1 VLDQTN
7 SPEND
12 TTYLETETKRTST
25 SLSIAAEQQH
35 LTRGKA
41 SKYFDETTKEQTQ
54 NTNSKS

>member
-1 VLDQTN
+1 MLDQTN

-12 TTYLETETKRTST
+12 TTYLETETKRTSI